1 MKKTV
6 IIILAILPIFLLIII
21 SFAGKILSLYSY
33 ISVENVI
40 YIDEHEDK
48 LDDDFIVEIDKGET
62 YQALIKVLP
71 ELATDKTVTYVS
83 DNLDVCTVDE
93 NGLILGTGHGFAQ
106 VNVITTDS
114 NKIDTLIVSVTDYKV
129 SGVELNYESMEL
141 IVGETRKITAQ
152 IIPNTA
158 INKNVSWTSSDS
170 NVVKV
175 DSNGYITALSVGEVE
190 VFVITEEGTFTDIC
204 YVKCVDGVPPLSI
217 DFSSN
222 DNISVQGQGFITTQ
236 NNIDLKEY
244 IIFDETKVNYD
255 DIVIEIESGVEYA
268 SISEDRILTI
278 SSSGKIIRVT
288 AYVGN
293 EEDPKYV
300 TKFLL
305 ILM

>member
-6 IIILAILPIFLLIII
+6 IIILAILPIFLLIVI

-33 ISVENVI
+33 IPVENVI
-40 YIDEHEDK
+40 YIDDHEDK
-48 LDDDFIVEIDKGET
+48 LEDDFIVEIDKGET

-71 ELATDKTVTYVS
+71 ELATDKTVKYVS
-83 DNLDVCTVDE
+83 DNVDVCTVDE
-93 NGLILGTGHGFAQ
+93 NGLILGTGHGFAH

-158 INKNVSWTSSDS
+158 INKNVSWASSDS
-170 NVVKV
+170 SVVKV

-190 VFVITEEGTFTDIC
+190 VFVITEDGTFTDIC
-204 YVKCVDGVPPLSI
+204 YIKCVDGIPPLAI

-222 DNISVQGQGFITTQ
+222 DNITVQGQGYKTTQ
-236 NNIDLKEY
+236 NTIDLKEY
-244 IIFDETKVNYD
+244 IVFDENKVNYD

-268 SISEDRILTI
+268 SITEDRILTI
-278 SSSGKIIRVT
+278 SSSGKIIRVI
-288 AYVGN
+288 AYVGDK
-293 EEDPKYV
+293 EDPTYV

>member
-6 IIILAILPIFLLIII
+6 IIILAILPIFLLIVI

-33 ISVENVI
+33 IPVENVI
-40 YIDEHEDK
+40 YIDDHEDK
-48 LDDDFIVEIDKGET
+48 LEDDFIVEIDKGET

-71 ELATDKTVTYVS
+71 ELATDKTVKYVS
-83 DNLDVCTVDE
+83 DNVDVCTVDE
-93 NGLILGTGHGFAQ
+93 NGLILGTGHGFAH

-158 INKNVSWTSSDS
+158 INKNVSWASSDS
-170 NVVKV
+170 SVVKV

-190 VFVITEEGTFTDIC
+190 VFVITEDGTFTDIC
-204 YVKCVDGVPPLSI
+204 YIKCVDGIPPLAI

-222 DNISVQGQGFITTQ
+222 DNITVQGQGYKTTQ
-236 NNIDLKEY
+236 NTIDLKEY
-244 IIFDETKVNYD
+244 IVFDENKVNYD

-268 SISEDRILTI
+268 SITEDRILTI
-278 SSSGKIIRVT
+278 SSSGKIIRVI
-288 AYVGN
+288 AYVGDK
-293 EEDPKYV
+293 EDPAYV